1 VDLINVMSAEKITST
16 IYKIWDGECL
26 TYAVTIGQKKIC
38 LIDAGVNSLDDT
50 LDNINSSP
58 LKGRTIA
65 YLILTHCHYDHI
77 GAAYQFKEK
86 FPEIQICA
94 HSWDKEAIEGN
105 PNSLAM
111 TAASWYGAKLHPIK
125 LDYIFK
131 KDREVVNWEGTRLT
145 ILHIP
150 GHTPGSIA
158 VFMES
163 EGKKVIFAQDVHGPF
178 MPEFKS
184 NIEDW
189 ASSMKKILAL
199 ESDILCEGHYGIYP
213 DKERVKKYIESQLKQ
228 NGF

>member
-1 VDLINVMSAEKITST
+1 MGAEKVTSS
-16 IYKIWDGECL
+16 IYKIWEGECL
-26 TYAVTIGQKKIC
+26 TYAVAIGQNKIC
-38 LIDAGVNSLDDT
+38 LIDAGVNSIEEVIQ
-50 LDNINSSP
+50 NINTSP
-58 LKGRTIA
+58 LKGRILA

-77 GAAYQFKEK
+77 GAAYQFKAK
-86 FPEIQICA
+86 FPNLQICA

-111 TAASWYGAKLHPIK
+111 TAASWYGAKLQPVKVDIV
-125 LDYIFK
+125 FK
-131 KDREVVNWEGTRLT
+131 KEREIVNWEGTRLT

-158 VFMES
+158 VFMDS
-163 EGKKVIFAQDVHGPF
+163 DGKKVIFGQDIHGPF

-199 ESDILCEGHYGIYP
+199 EPDILCEGHYGIYP
-213 DKERVKKYIESQLKQ
+213 DKDRVKKYIESQLKQ